1 MRVVHLSSTPVAGSP
16 GTIVAALNRL
26 TDVRARHVVFNAAA
40 YGARTFIA
48 DIDWST
54 QQQQALDAITDADII
69 HIHQFFS
76 LDDTFGSGFAQRFGD
91 KKVIRQYHSAP
102 HLWAKRNPQLMEQIV
117 REDIPQLVIA
127 QGPERY
133 YPFARIVPNL
143 IPLHDPRYLPKPE
156 ADGLPIVAFSPSGKA
171 SAWRTRWETKGAPQ
185 TLRLLRKLERQGLC
199 RVQLI
204 MDMPHDAC
212 LLAKQQAAVVID
224 ECVTGNYH
232 LSGLE
237 ALSQG
242 KPTFGYLDA
251 RAQLQL
257 RKLTGAAELPWI
269 DVRLEE
275 AERPLRDLLADAAL
289 RSEIGAASRLWMERY
304 YSDSAM
310 IEHYRQAYL
319 DLFNAPERFG
329 VSRFSGRRDAWFAQA
344 LPDHVWAQRKEA
356 SSLWRRIAGGF
367 RRA

>member
-16 GTIVAALNRL
+16 GTIVSALNRL
-26 TDVRARHVVFNAAA
+26 TDIRARHVVFNASA
-40 YGARTFIA
+40 YGARTFSV

-54 QQQQALDAITDADII
+54 QQQQALDAIAAADIV

-76 LDDTFGSGFAQRFGD
+76 LEDTFGPGFAQHLRG

-102 HLWAKRNPQLMEQIV
+102 HLWARRNPQLMEQIV

-133 YPFARIVPNL
+133 YPFARVVPNL
-143 IPLHDPRYLPKPE
+143 VPLHDVRYLPKPE
-156 ADGLPIVAFSPSGKA
+156 APGLPIVAFAPSGKA

-185 TLRLLRKLERQGLC
+185 TLKLLRKLERRGLC

-242 KPTFGYLDA
+242 KPTVGHLDA

-257 RKLTGAAELPWI
+257 RQLTGAIELPWI
-269 DVRLEE
+269 DARLEE
-275 AERPLRDLLADAAL
+275 AARPLRELLTDAAL
-289 RSEIGAASRLWMERY
+289 RSEIGAASRSWMERY

-319 DLFNAPERFG
+319 DLFNAPQRFG
-329 VSRFSGRRDAWFAQA
+329 VSRFAGRRDAWFAQA